1 MIRVQHSIEIGKSR
15 HYGPENSRL
24 VSLQMEASVETLVN
38 YCTLVLAPASG
49 LEVSPDDDVTVDLGV
64 GDGLSRVF
72 SGKVDSTDLTA
83 EGLKVYAFS
92 AYITLM
98 SARYNMY
105 FEKTSAGDIASAL
118 CREAG
123 LEVSTVMPGLL
134 LDYYAVGSNKSAG
147 AHVMELS
154 RLCGYEAFVN
164 ENDQLVFSLQISIA
178 RHPVQYGA
186 NLIDFQL
193 NDTRKAPGN
202 IFVFGESPASFGQG
216 PGAATWLTKRDV
228 QGIPTAPPNSA
239 APAIQVFEPAIR
251 SVGQAN
257 QVANNL
263 RTALQSGKTAQITVL
278 GKPELK
284 VGDTVL
290 LSRIPDAGMDGAFR
304 IKRVTHLLNS
314 KQGFISKIFIASI
327 T

>member
-38 YCTLVLAPASG
+38 DCTLVLAPASG
-49 LEVSPDDDVTVDLGV
+49 LEVSPGDAVTVELGV
-64 GDGLSRVF
+64 GEGLSRVF
-72 SGKVDSTDLTA
+72 AGKVDSTDLTS

-92 AYITLM
+92 AYSALM

-123 LEVSTVMPGLL
+123 LEVSTVIPGIL

-147 AHVMELS
+147 THVMELS
-154 RLCGYEAFVN
+154 RLCGCEAFVN
-164 ENDQLVFSLQISIA
+164 ENDQLVFSPSVSIA
-178 RHPVQYGA
+178 VHPVQFGA

-202 IFVFGESPASFGQG
+202 ILVFGESPASFGQG

-228 QGIPTAPPNSA
+228 QGNSPALSDDA
-239 APAIQVFEPAIR
+239 APAIQVFEPALR
-251 SVGQAN
+251 SIGQAA
-257 QVANNL
+257 QAAINL
-263 RTALQSGKTAQITVL
+263 RTALKSGKTARITVL
-278 GKPELK
+278 GQPELK
-284 VGDTVL
+284 VGDTAL

-314 KQGFISKIFIASI
+314 KRGFVSKIFIASI
-327 T
+327 A

>member
-15 HYGPENSRL
+15 HYGPDNSRL
-24 VSLQMEASVETLVN
+24 ISLQMEASVDTLVN

-49 LEVSPDDDVTVDLGV
+49 LDVSPGDAVTVDLGV
-64 GDGLSRVF
+64 GEGLSRVF
-72 SGKVDSTDLTA
+72 TGKVDATDLTT

-92 AYITLM
+92 AYSKLM
-98 SARYNMY
+98 SAGYNMY
-105 FEKTSAGDIASAL
+105 FEKTSAGDIVSAL

-123 LEVSTVMPGLL
+123 LEVSTIMPGLL
-134 LDYYAVGSNKSAG
+134 LDYYAVGSNNSAG

-154 RLCGYEAFVN
+154 RLCGCEAFVN
-164 ENDQLVFSLQISIA
+164 ENDQLVFSPLASIA
-178 RHPVQYGA
+178 KHPVQFGA

-193 NDTRKAPGN
+193 NDTRKTPGN
-202 IFVFGESPASFGQG
+202 IFVFGESPSSFGQG

-228 QGIPTAPPNSA
+228 QGTPTELPDRA

-263 RTALQSGKTAQITVL
+263 RSALKSGKTARITVL

-284 VGDTVL
+284 VGDIVL

-304 IKRVTHLLNS
+304 IKRVAHLLNS
-314 KQGFISKIFIASI
+314 KRGFVSKIFIASI